1 MRTVY
6 FFRHGQAGLRGSY
19 DTLSEI
25 GRKQA
30 EKLGRYLAGMRV
42 RLGRVVVGALA
53 RQRATAFWARRGWEE
68 TGVPWPDEVVD
79 PDWNEF
85 DIEGIFNELAPRM
98 AAEDPAFRSEYEE
111 VCALASIPGSH
122 VHRKWLPCDAKVLTA
137 WLESRYPSRTESW
150 PQFQARV
157 LSAFERLIGGNGAG
171 DVAVFTSATPVGL
184 ALSRTLGFDPLKALK
199 LAGVSYNSSI
209 TTIGVRDGE
218 PLLISFNTIPHLTEP
233 ELVTLR

>member
-25 GRKQA
+25 GIKQA
-30 EKLGRYLAGMRV
+30 EKLGRYLASTRV
-42 RLGRVVVGALA
+42 RLGRIVVGALA

-68 TGVPWPDEVVD
+68 SGLPWPEETVD

-98 AAEDPAFRSEYEE
+98 AAEDSEFRREYEE
-111 VCALASIPGSH
+111 VRSLASSPASY
-122 VHRKWLPCDAKVLTA
+122 VHRKWLPCDAKLLAA

-157 LSAFERLIGGNGAG
+157 LSAFERLVRENGSG

-184 ALSRTLGFDPLKALK
+184 ALSRTLGFNPLKALQ
-199 LAGVSYNSSI
+199 LAGVSYNTSI
-209 TTIGVRDGE
+209 TTIGIRDGE
-218 PLLISFNTIPHLTEP
+218 PLLISFNAIPHLPEP
-233 ELVTLR
+233 ELATLR